1 MFDAKT
7 LDAWLMHIEVLHS
20 KPIDLGL
27 DRMKTMVERMGLDFS
42 SRTVI
47 TVGGTN
53 GKGSTCAMLESIYR
67 AAGYTTGMH
76 TSPHLIRLNERC
88 VVNGREVDDER
99 LMDAFRAVEKA
110 RGDMTLSY
118 FEYTALAILR
128 IFREDELDVVILEI
142 GLGGRLDAINT
153 IDSNAAVISTIGI
166 DHVAFLGNTREAIG
180 LEKAHIYR
188 PGCPAVCADADVP
201 ATVRNHVEQIGA
213 KRLFA
218 GEDWTVTVKEN
229 GTFTFAQGATLFEDL
244 PEPALAG
251 VNQYRNAG
259 GVLSVI
265 ASLMDRVPVTLD
277 DIRTGLRQVRLTARF
292 ELITTDPVPTVID
305 VGHNPQAAEV
315 LLTNVVRSR
324 RPGEHT
330 IAVCGM
336 LADKDMAGVTHILAD
351 AFDEWHVA
359 SLTGPRAATA
369 AQLHEAMLTAG
380 VEPGR
385 IHEHA
390 DVAQAL
396 AAARESAVKIAG
408 GAESGAEQAVR
419 IVVFGSFVTV
429 TAAPAGDEE
438 PTGKKRLRMPAFGF
452 MKRKA
457 APLSDEV
464 EDDVPDEE
472 ILVQRQR
479 TRYRLVGAA
488 ALMLGVIVVS
498 PLLLDREQD
507 VKPPVS
513 TEIPAVPETARTTL
527 NALPGS
533 SGDVDVTANGAA
545 AEQSTSRANLANE
558 ARQPVKTEP
567 APKAEAA
574 KPAPAP
580 AARPEP
586 KKAEEKPA
594 KKSSA
599 TDGKGFYVQV
609 LATSSERN
617 AEKLVRELSAK
628 GYPAYKVSVSQKA
641 GTLWR
646 VRVGN
651 YATRDEARGVQG
663 TLVLD
668 GHTGQLIVGNNP

>member
-1 MFDAKT
+1 MQFPNPFKK
-7 LDAWLMHIEVLHS
+7 E
-20 KPIDLGL
+20 KPA
-27 DRMKTMVERMGLDFS
+27 E
-42 SRTVI
+42 
-47 TVGGTN
+47 
-53 GKGSTCAMLESIYR
+53 
-67 AAGYTTGMH
+67 
-76 TSPHLIRLNERC
+76 
-88 VVNGREVDDER
+88 
-99 LMDAFRAVEKA
+99 
-110 RGDMTLSY
+110 
-118 FEYTALAILR
+118 
-128 IFREDELDVVILEI
+128 
-142 GLGGRLDAINT
+142 
-153 IDSNAAVISTIGI
+153 
-166 DHVAFLGNTREAIG
+166 
-180 LEKAHIYR
+180 
-188 PGCPAVCADADVP
+188 
-201 ATVRNHVEQIGA
+201 
-213 KRLFA
+213 
-218 GEDWTVTVKEN
+218 
-229 GTFTFAQGATLFEDL
+229 
-244 PEPALAG
+244 
-251 VNQYRNAG
+251 
-259 GVLSVI
+259 
-265 ASLMDRVPVTLD
+265 
-277 DIRTGLRQVRLTARF
+277 
-292 ELITTDPVPTVID
+292 
-305 VGHNPQAAEV
+305 QAAEAPRIEPQLGGEGGEPSPWDV
-315 LLTNVVRSR
+315 REDPPAFNVV
-324 RPGEHT
+324 GEEKPLVEPERAAEPVPESVQT
-330 IAVCGM
+330 PVYSPAAPAASADPVAPAPESAPRGSLFVEPKAPQPAAKIEPR
-336 LADKDMAGVTHILAD
+336 LA
-351 AFDEWHVA
+351 
-359 SLTGPRAATA
+359 PRAAVA
-369 AQLHEAMLTAG
+369 APETRLVIGEIGSAPSPEAPRRPAP
-380 VEPGR
+380 EP
-385 IHEHA
+385 EA
-390 DVAQAL
+390 
-396 AAARESAVKIAG
+396 
-408 GAESGAEQAVR
+408 
-419 IVVFGSFVTV
+419 
-429 TAAPAGDEE
+429 AAPAGDEE

>member
-1 MFDAKT
+1 MQFPNPFKK
-7 LDAWLMHIEVLHS
+7 E
-20 KPIDLGL
+20 KPA
-27 DRMKTMVERMGLDFS
+27 E
-42 SRTVI
+42 
-47 TVGGTN
+47 
-53 GKGSTCAMLESIYR
+53 
-67 AAGYTTGMH
+67 
-76 TSPHLIRLNERC
+76 
-88 VVNGREVDDER
+88 
-99 LMDAFRAVEKA
+99 
-110 RGDMTLSY
+110 
-118 FEYTALAILR
+118 
-128 IFREDELDVVILEI
+128 
-142 GLGGRLDAINT
+142 
-153 IDSNAAVISTIGI
+153 
-166 DHVAFLGNTREAIG
+166 
-180 LEKAHIYR
+180 
-188 PGCPAVCADADVP
+188 
-201 ATVRNHVEQIGA
+201 
-213 KRLFA
+213 
-218 GEDWTVTVKEN
+218 
-229 GTFTFAQGATLFEDL
+229 
-244 PEPALAG
+244 
-251 VNQYRNAG
+251 
-259 GVLSVI
+259 
-265 ASLMDRVPVTLD
+265 
-277 DIRTGLRQVRLTARF
+277 
-292 ELITTDPVPTVID
+292 
-305 VGHNPQAAEV
+305 QAAEAPRIEPQLGGEGGEPSPWDV
-315 LLTNVVRSR
+315 REDPPAFNVVGEEKPLVEPERAAEPVPESVQTPVYSPAAPAASADPVAPAPESAPRGSLFVEPKAPQPAAKIEPRLAPETRLVIGEIGSAPSPEAPR
-324 RPGEHT
+324 RPAPE
-330 IAVCGM
+330 
-336 LADKDMAGVTHILAD
+336 
-351 AFDEWHVA
+351 
-359 SLTGPRAATA
+359 P
-369 AQLHEAMLTAG
+369 EA
-380 VEPGR
+380 
-385 IHEHA
+385 
-390 DVAQAL
+390 
-396 AAARESAVKIAG
+396 
-408 GAESGAEQAVR
+408 
-419 IVVFGSFVTV
+419 
-429 TAAPAGDEE
+429 AAPAGDEE

-558 ARQPVKTEP
+558 ARQPVKTETEP

-594 KKSSA
+594 KKNSA

>member
-1 MFDAKT
+1 MQFPNPFKK
-7 LDAWLMHIEVLHS
+7 E
-20 KPIDLGL
+20 KPA
-27 DRMKTMVERMGLDFS
+27 E
-42 SRTVI
+42 
-47 TVGGTN
+47 
-53 GKGSTCAMLESIYR
+53 
-67 AAGYTTGMH
+67 
-76 TSPHLIRLNERC
+76 
-88 VVNGREVDDER
+88 
-99 LMDAFRAVEKA
+99 
-110 RGDMTLSY
+110 
-118 FEYTALAILR
+118 
-128 IFREDELDVVILEI
+128 
-142 GLGGRLDAINT
+142 
-153 IDSNAAVISTIGI
+153 
-166 DHVAFLGNTREAIG
+166 
-180 LEKAHIYR
+180 
-188 PGCPAVCADADVP
+188 
-201 ATVRNHVEQIGA
+201 
-213 KRLFA
+213 
-218 GEDWTVTVKEN
+218 
-229 GTFTFAQGATLFEDL
+229 
-244 PEPALAG
+244 
-251 VNQYRNAG
+251 
-259 GVLSVI
+259 
-265 ASLMDRVPVTLD
+265 
-277 DIRTGLRQVRLTARF
+277 
-292 ELITTDPVPTVID
+292 
-305 VGHNPQAAEV
+305 QAAEAPRIEPQLGGEGGEPSPWDV
-315 LLTNVVRSR
+315 REDPPAFNVV
-324 RPGEHT
+324 GEEKPLVEPERAAEPVPESVQT
-330 IAVCGM
+330 PVYSPAAPAASADPVAPAPESAPRGSLFVEPKAPQPAAKIEPR
-336 LADKDMAGVTHILAD
+336 LA
-351 AFDEWHVA
+351 
-359 SLTGPRAATA
+359 PRAADA
-369 AQLHEAMLTAG
+369 APETRLVIGEIGSAPSPEAPRRPAP
-380 VEPGR
+380 EP
-385 IHEHA
+385 EA
-390 DVAQAL
+390 
-396 AAARESAVKIAG
+396 
-408 GAESGAEQAVR
+408 
-419 IVVFGSFVTV
+419 
-429 TAAPAGDEE
+429 AAPAGDEE

-452 MKRKA
+452 MKRKV

>member
-1 MFDAKT
+1 MQFPNPFKK
-7 LDAWLMHIEVLHS
+7 E
-20 KPIDLGL
+20 KPA
-27 DRMKTMVERMGLDFS
+27 E
-42 SRTVI
+42 
-47 TVGGTN
+47 
-53 GKGSTCAMLESIYR
+53 
-67 AAGYTTGMH
+67 
-76 TSPHLIRLNERC
+76 
-88 VVNGREVDDER
+88 
-99 LMDAFRAVEKA
+99 
-110 RGDMTLSY
+110 
-118 FEYTALAILR
+118 
-128 IFREDELDVVILEI
+128 
-142 GLGGRLDAINT
+142 
-153 IDSNAAVISTIGI
+153 
-166 DHVAFLGNTREAIG
+166 
-180 LEKAHIYR
+180 
-188 PGCPAVCADADVP
+188 
-201 ATVRNHVEQIGA
+201 
-213 KRLFA
+213 
-218 GEDWTVTVKEN
+218 
-229 GTFTFAQGATLFEDL
+229 
-244 PEPALAG
+244 
-251 VNQYRNAG
+251 
-259 GVLSVI
+259 
-265 ASLMDRVPVTLD
+265 
-277 DIRTGLRQVRLTARF
+277 
-292 ELITTDPVPTVID
+292 
-305 VGHNPQAAEV
+305 QAAEAPRIEPQLGGEGGEPSPWDV
-315 LLTNVVRSR
+315 REDPPAFNVV
-324 RPGEHT
+324 GEEKPLVEPERAAEPVPESVQAPVYSPAAPAASAAPVAPAPAPESAPRGSLFVEPKAPQPAAKIEPH
-330 IAVCGM
+330 
-336 LADKDMAGVTHILAD
+336 LA
-351 AFDEWHVA
+351 
-359 SLTGPRAATA
+359 PRAADA
-369 AQLHEAMLTAG
+369 APETRLVIGEIGSAPSPEAPRRPAP
-380 VEPGR
+380 EP
-385 IHEHA
+385 EA
-390 DVAQAL
+390 
-396 AAARESAVKIAG
+396 
-408 GAESGAEQAVR
+408 
-419 IVVFGSFVTV
+419 
-429 TAAPAGDEE
+429 AAPAGDEE

-464 EDDVPDEE
+464 ENDVPDEE

-488 ALMLGVIVVS
+488 ALMLGVIVVL

-594 KKSSA
+594 KKSFA

>member
-1 MFDAKT
+1 MQFPNPFKK
-7 LDAWLMHIEVLHS
+7 E
-20 KPIDLGL
+20 KPA
-27 DRMKTMVERMGLDFS
+27 E
-42 SRTVI
+42 
-47 TVGGTN
+47 
-53 GKGSTCAMLESIYR
+53 
-67 AAGYTTGMH
+67 
-76 TSPHLIRLNERC
+76 
-88 VVNGREVDDER
+88 
-99 LMDAFRAVEKA
+99 
-110 RGDMTLSY
+110 
-118 FEYTALAILR
+118 
-128 IFREDELDVVILEI
+128 
-142 GLGGRLDAINT
+142 
-153 IDSNAAVISTIGI
+153 
-166 DHVAFLGNTREAIG
+166 
-180 LEKAHIYR
+180 
-188 PGCPAVCADADVP
+188 
-201 ATVRNHVEQIGA
+201 
-213 KRLFA
+213 
-218 GEDWTVTVKEN
+218 
-229 GTFTFAQGATLFEDL
+229 
-244 PEPALAG
+244 
-251 VNQYRNAG
+251 
-259 GVLSVI
+259 
-265 ASLMDRVPVTLD
+265 
-277 DIRTGLRQVRLTARF
+277 
-292 ELITTDPVPTVID
+292 
-305 VGHNPQAAEV
+305 QAAEAPRIEPQLGGEGGEPSPWEV
-315 LLTNVVRSR
+315 REDPPAFNVV
-324 RPGEHT
+324 GEEKPLVEPERAAEPVPESVQT
-330 IAVCGM
+330 PVYSPAAPAASADPVAPAPESAPRGSLFVEPKAPQPAAKIEPR
-336 LADKDMAGVTHILAD
+336 LA
-351 AFDEWHVA
+351 
-359 SLTGPRAATA
+359 PRAADA
-369 AQLHEAMLTAG
+369 APETRLVIGEIGSAPSPEAPRRPAP
-380 VEPGR
+380 EP
-385 IHEHA
+385 EA
-390 DVAQAL
+390 
-396 AAARESAVKIAG
+396 
-408 GAESGAEQAVR
+408 
-419 IVVFGSFVTV
+419 
-429 TAAPAGDEE
+429 AAPAGDEE

-464 EDDVPDEE
+464 EDDVADEE

-617 AEKLVRELSAK
+617 AEKLVSELSAK

>member
-1 MFDAKT
+1 MQFPNPFKK
-7 LDAWLMHIEVLHS
+7 E
-20 KPIDLGL
+20 KPA
-27 DRMKTMVERMGLDFS
+27 E
-42 SRTVI
+42 
-47 TVGGTN
+47 
-53 GKGSTCAMLESIYR
+53 
-67 AAGYTTGMH
+67 
-76 TSPHLIRLNERC
+76 
-88 VVNGREVDDER
+88 
-99 LMDAFRAVEKA
+99 
-110 RGDMTLSY
+110 
-118 FEYTALAILR
+118 
-128 IFREDELDVVILEI
+128 
-142 GLGGRLDAINT
+142 
-153 IDSNAAVISTIGI
+153 
-166 DHVAFLGNTREAIG
+166 
-180 LEKAHIYR
+180 
-188 PGCPAVCADADVP
+188 
-201 ATVRNHVEQIGA
+201 
-213 KRLFA
+213 
-218 GEDWTVTVKEN
+218 
-229 GTFTFAQGATLFEDL
+229 
-244 PEPALAG
+244 
-251 VNQYRNAG
+251 
-259 GVLSVI
+259 
-265 ASLMDRVPVTLD
+265 
-277 DIRTGLRQVRLTARF
+277 
-292 ELITTDPVPTVID
+292 
-305 VGHNPQAAEV
+305 QAAEAPRIEPQLGGEGGEPSPWDV
-315 LLTNVVRSR
+315 REDPPAFNVV
-324 RPGEHT
+324 GEEKPLVEPERAAEPVPESVQT
-330 IAVCGM
+330 PVYSPAAPAASADPVAPAPESAPRGSLFVEPKAPQPAAKIEPR
-336 LADKDMAGVTHILAD
+336 LA
-351 AFDEWHVA
+351 
-359 SLTGPRAATA
+359 PRAADA
-369 AQLHEAMLTAG
+369 APETRLVIGEIGSAPSPEAPRRPAP
-380 VEPGR
+380 EP
-385 IHEHA
+385 EA
-390 DVAQAL
+390 
-396 AAARESAVKIAG
+396 
-408 GAESGAEQAVR
+408 
-419 IVVFGSFVTV
+419 
-429 TAAPAGDEE
+429 AAPAGDEE

-533 SGDVDVTANGAA
+533 SGDVDVTANGVA

>member
-1 MFDAKT
+1 MQFPNPFKK
-7 LDAWLMHIEVLHS
+7 E
-20 KPIDLGL
+20 KPA
-27 DRMKTMVERMGLDFS
+27 E
-42 SRTVI
+42 
-47 TVGGTN
+47 
-53 GKGSTCAMLESIYR
+53 
-67 AAGYTTGMH
+67 
-76 TSPHLIRLNERC
+76 
-88 VVNGREVDDER
+88 
-99 LMDAFRAVEKA
+99 
-110 RGDMTLSY
+110 
-118 FEYTALAILR
+118 
-128 IFREDELDVVILEI
+128 
-142 GLGGRLDAINT
+142 
-153 IDSNAAVISTIGI
+153 
-166 DHVAFLGNTREAIG
+166 
-180 LEKAHIYR
+180 
-188 PGCPAVCADADVP
+188 
-201 ATVRNHVEQIGA
+201 
-213 KRLFA
+213 
-218 GEDWTVTVKEN
+218 
-229 GTFTFAQGATLFEDL
+229 
-244 PEPALAG
+244 
-251 VNQYRNAG
+251 
-259 GVLSVI
+259 
-265 ASLMDRVPVTLD
+265 
-277 DIRTGLRQVRLTARF
+277 
-292 ELITTDPVPTVID
+292 
-305 VGHNPQAAEV
+305 QAAEAPRIEPQLGGEGGEPSPWDV
-315 LLTNVVRSR
+315 REDPPAFNVV
-324 RPGEHT
+324 GEEKPLVEPERAAEPVPESVQT
-330 IAVCGM
+330 PVYSPAAPAASADPVAPAPESAPRGSLFVEPKAPQPAAKIAPR
-336 LADKDMAGVTHILAD
+336 LA
-351 AFDEWHVA
+351 
-359 SLTGPRAATA
+359 PRAADA
-369 AQLHEAMLTAG
+369 APETRLVIGEIGSAPSPEAPRRPAP
-380 VEPGR
+380 EP
-385 IHEHA
+385 EA
-390 DVAQAL
+390 
-396 AAARESAVKIAG
+396 
-408 GAESGAEQAVR
+408 
-419 IVVFGSFVTV
+419 
-429 TAAPAGDEE
+429 AAPAGDEE

-533 SGDVDVTANGAA
+533 SGDVDVTDNGAA

-594 KKSSA
+594 KKSFA

>member
-1 MFDAKT
+1 MQFPNPFKK
-7 LDAWLMHIEVLHS
+7 E
-20 KPIDLGL
+20 KPA
-27 DRMKTMVERMGLDFS
+27 E
-42 SRTVI
+42 
-47 TVGGTN
+47 
-53 GKGSTCAMLESIYR
+53 
-67 AAGYTTGMH
+67 
-76 TSPHLIRLNERC
+76 
-88 VVNGREVDDER
+88 
-99 LMDAFRAVEKA
+99 
-110 RGDMTLSY
+110 
-118 FEYTALAILR
+118 
-128 IFREDELDVVILEI
+128 
-142 GLGGRLDAINT
+142 
-153 IDSNAAVISTIGI
+153 
-166 DHVAFLGNTREAIG
+166 
-180 LEKAHIYR
+180 
-188 PGCPAVCADADVP
+188 
-201 ATVRNHVEQIGA
+201 
-213 KRLFA
+213 
-218 GEDWTVTVKEN
+218 
-229 GTFTFAQGATLFEDL
+229 
-244 PEPALAG
+244 
-251 VNQYRNAG
+251 
-259 GVLSVI
+259 
-265 ASLMDRVPVTLD
+265 
-277 DIRTGLRQVRLTARF
+277 
-292 ELITTDPVPTVID
+292 
-305 VGHNPQAAEV
+305 QAAEAPRIEPQLGGEGGEPSPWDV
-315 LLTNVVRSR
+315 REDPPAFNVV
-324 RPGEHT
+324 GEEKPLVEPERAAEPVPESVQT
-330 IAVCGM
+330 PVYSPAAPAASADPVAPAPESAPRGSLFVEPKAPQPAAKIEPR
-336 LADKDMAGVTHILAD
+336 LA
-351 AFDEWHVA
+351 
-359 SLTGPRAATA
+359 PRAADA
-369 AQLHEAMLTAG
+369 APETRLVIGEIGSAPSPEAPRRPAP
-380 VEPGR
+380 EP
-385 IHEHA
+385 EA
-390 DVAQAL
+390 
-396 AAARESAVKIAG
+396 
-408 GAESGAEQAVR
+408 
-419 IVVFGSFVTV
+419 
-429 TAAPAGDEE
+429 AAPAGDEE

-464 EDDVPDEE
+464 EDDVADEE

-488 ALMLGVIVVS
+488 ALLLGVIVVS

>member
-1 MFDAKT
+1 MQFPNPFKK
-7 LDAWLMHIEVLHS
+7 E
-20 KPIDLGL
+20 KPA
-27 DRMKTMVERMGLDFS
+27 E
-42 SRTVI
+42 
-47 TVGGTN
+47 
-53 GKGSTCAMLESIYR
+53 
-67 AAGYTTGMH
+67 
-76 TSPHLIRLNERC
+76 
-88 VVNGREVDDER
+88 
-99 LMDAFRAVEKA
+99 
-110 RGDMTLSY
+110 
-118 FEYTALAILR
+118 
-128 IFREDELDVVILEI
+128 
-142 GLGGRLDAINT
+142 
-153 IDSNAAVISTIGI
+153 
-166 DHVAFLGNTREAIG
+166 
-180 LEKAHIYR
+180 
-188 PGCPAVCADADVP
+188 
-201 ATVRNHVEQIGA
+201 
-213 KRLFA
+213 
-218 GEDWTVTVKEN
+218 
-229 GTFTFAQGATLFEDL
+229 
-244 PEPALAG
+244 
-251 VNQYRNAG
+251 
-259 GVLSVI
+259 
-265 ASLMDRVPVTLD
+265 
-277 DIRTGLRQVRLTARF
+277 
-292 ELITTDPVPTVID
+292 
-305 VGHNPQAAEV
+305 QAAEAPRIEPQLGGEGGEPSPWDV
-315 LLTNVVRSR
+315 REDPPAFNVVGEEKPLVEPERAAEPVPESVQTPVYSPAAPAASADPVAPAPESASR
-324 RPGEHT
+324 GSLFVEPKAPQPAAKIEPR
-330 IAVCGM
+330 
-336 LADKDMAGVTHILAD
+336 LA
-351 AFDEWHVA
+351 
-359 SLTGPRAATA
+359 PRAADA
-369 AQLHEAMLTAG
+369 APETRLVIGEIGSAPSPEAPRRPAP
-380 VEPGR
+380 EP
-385 IHEHA
+385 EA
-390 DVAQAL
+390 
-396 AAARESAVKIAG
+396 
-408 GAESGAEQAVR
+408 
-419 IVVFGSFVTV
+419 
-429 TAAPAGDEE
+429 AAPAGDEE

>member
-1 MFDAKT
+1 MQFPNPFKK
-7 LDAWLMHIEVLHS
+7 E
-20 KPIDLGL
+20 KPA
-27 DRMKTMVERMGLDFS
+27 E
-42 SRTVI
+42 
-47 TVGGTN
+47 
-53 GKGSTCAMLESIYR
+53 
-67 AAGYTTGMH
+67 
-76 TSPHLIRLNERC
+76 
-88 VVNGREVDDER
+88 
-99 LMDAFRAVEKA
+99 
-110 RGDMTLSY
+110 
-118 FEYTALAILR
+118 
-128 IFREDELDVVILEI
+128 
-142 GLGGRLDAINT
+142 
-153 IDSNAAVISTIGI
+153 
-166 DHVAFLGNTREAIG
+166 
-180 LEKAHIYR
+180 
-188 PGCPAVCADADVP
+188 
-201 ATVRNHVEQIGA
+201 
-213 KRLFA
+213 
-218 GEDWTVTVKEN
+218 
-229 GTFTFAQGATLFEDL
+229 
-244 PEPALAG
+244 
-251 VNQYRNAG
+251 
-259 GVLSVI
+259 
-265 ASLMDRVPVTLD
+265 
-277 DIRTGLRQVRLTARF
+277 
-292 ELITTDPVPTVID
+292 
-305 VGHNPQAAEV
+305 QAAEAPRIEPQLGGEGGEPSPWDV
-315 LLTNVVRSR
+315 REDPPAFNVV
-324 RPGEHT
+324 GEEKPLVEPECAAEPVPESVQT
-330 IAVCGM
+330 PVYSPAAPAASADPVAPAPESAPRGSLFVEPKAPQPAAKIEPR
-336 LADKDMAGVTHILAD
+336 LA
-351 AFDEWHVA
+351 
-359 SLTGPRAATA
+359 PRAA
-369 AQLHEAMLTAG
+369 
-380 VEPGR
+380 
-385 IHEHA
+385 
-390 DVAQAL
+390 D
-396 AAARESAVKIAG
+396 
-408 GAESGAEQAVR
+408 
-419 IVVFGSFVTV
+419 
-429 TAAPAGDEE
+429 AAPETRLVIGEIGSAPSPEAPRRPAPE
-438 PTGKKRLRMPAFGF
+438 PEA
-452 MKRKA
+452 A

-617 AEKLVRELSAK
+617 AEKLVKELSAK

>member
-1 MFDAKT
+1 MQFPNPFKK
-7 LDAWLMHIEVLHS
+7 E
-20 KPIDLGL
+20 KPA
-27 DRMKTMVERMGLDFS
+27 E
-42 SRTVI
+42 
-47 TVGGTN
+47 
-53 GKGSTCAMLESIYR
+53 
-67 AAGYTTGMH
+67 
-76 TSPHLIRLNERC
+76 
-88 VVNGREVDDER
+88 
-99 LMDAFRAVEKA
+99 
-110 RGDMTLSY
+110 
-118 FEYTALAILR
+118 
-128 IFREDELDVVILEI
+128 
-142 GLGGRLDAINT
+142 
-153 IDSNAAVISTIGI
+153 
-166 DHVAFLGNTREAIG
+166 
-180 LEKAHIYR
+180 
-188 PGCPAVCADADVP
+188 
-201 ATVRNHVEQIGA
+201 
-213 KRLFA
+213 
-218 GEDWTVTVKEN
+218 
-229 GTFTFAQGATLFEDL
+229 
-244 PEPALAG
+244 
-251 VNQYRNAG
+251 
-259 GVLSVI
+259 
-265 ASLMDRVPVTLD
+265 
-277 DIRTGLRQVRLTARF
+277 
-292 ELITTDPVPTVID
+292 
-305 VGHNPQAAEV
+305 QAAEAPRIEPQLGGEGGEPSPWDV
-315 LLTNVVRSR
+315 REDPPAFNVV
-324 RPGEHT
+324 GEEKPLVEPERAAEPVPESVQT
-330 IAVCGM
+330 PVYSPAAPAASADPVAPAPESAPRGSLFVEPKAPQPAAKIEPR
-336 LADKDMAGVTHILAD
+336 LA
-351 AFDEWHVA
+351 
-359 SLTGPRAATA
+359 PRAADA
-369 AQLHEAMLTAG
+369 APETRLVIGEIGSAPSPEAPRRPAP
-380 VEPGR
+380 EP
-385 IHEHA
+385 EA
-390 DVAQAL
+390 
-396 AAARESAVKIAG
+396 
-408 GAESGAEQAVR
+408 
-419 IVVFGSFVTV
+419 
-429 TAAPAGDEE
+429 AAPAGDEE

-513 TEIPAVPETARTTL
+513 TEIPVVPETARTTL

>member
-1 MFDAKT
+1 MQFPNPFKK
-7 LDAWLMHIEVLHS
+7 E
-20 KPIDLGL
+20 KPA
-27 DRMKTMVERMGLDFS
+27 E
-42 SRTVI
+42 
-47 TVGGTN
+47 
-53 GKGSTCAMLESIYR
+53 
-67 AAGYTTGMH
+67 
-76 TSPHLIRLNERC
+76 
-88 VVNGREVDDER
+88 
-99 LMDAFRAVEKA
+99 
-110 RGDMTLSY
+110 
-118 FEYTALAILR
+118 
-128 IFREDELDVVILEI
+128 
-142 GLGGRLDAINT
+142 
-153 IDSNAAVISTIGI
+153 
-166 DHVAFLGNTREAIG
+166 
-180 LEKAHIYR
+180 
-188 PGCPAVCADADVP
+188 
-201 ATVRNHVEQIGA
+201 
-213 KRLFA
+213 
-218 GEDWTVTVKEN
+218 
-229 GTFTFAQGATLFEDL
+229 
-244 PEPALAG
+244 
-251 VNQYRNAG
+251 
-259 GVLSVI
+259 
-265 ASLMDRVPVTLD
+265 
-277 DIRTGLRQVRLTARF
+277 
-292 ELITTDPVPTVID
+292 
-305 VGHNPQAAEV
+305 QAAEAPRIEPQLGGEGGEPSPWDV
-315 LLTNVVRSR
+315 REDPPAFNVVGEEKPLVEPERAAEPVPESVQTPVYSPAAPAASADPVAPAPESAPRSSLFVEPKAPQPAAKIEPR
-324 RPGEHT
+324 
-330 IAVCGM
+330 
-336 LADKDMAGVTHILAD
+336 LA
-351 AFDEWHVA
+351 
-359 SLTGPRAATA
+359 PRAADA
-369 AQLHEAMLTAG
+369 APETRLVIGEIGSAPSPEAPRRPAP
-380 VEPGR
+380 EP
-385 IHEHA
+385 EA
-390 DVAQAL
+390 
-396 AAARESAVKIAG
+396 
-408 GAESGAEQAVR
+408 
-419 IVVFGSFVTV
+419 
-429 TAAPAGDEE
+429 AAPAGDEE

-479 TRYRLVGAA
+479 TRYRLVGAV

>member
-1 MFDAKT
+1 MQFPNPFKK
-7 LDAWLMHIEVLHS
+7 E
-20 KPIDLGL
+20 KPA
-27 DRMKTMVERMGLDFS
+27 E
-42 SRTVI
+42 
-47 TVGGTN
+47 
-53 GKGSTCAMLESIYR
+53 
-67 AAGYTTGMH
+67 
-76 TSPHLIRLNERC
+76 
-88 VVNGREVDDER
+88 
-99 LMDAFRAVEKA
+99 
-110 RGDMTLSY
+110 
-118 FEYTALAILR
+118 
-128 IFREDELDVVILEI
+128 
-142 GLGGRLDAINT
+142 
-153 IDSNAAVISTIGI
+153 
-166 DHVAFLGNTREAIG
+166 
-180 LEKAHIYR
+180 
-188 PGCPAVCADADVP
+188 
-201 ATVRNHVEQIGA
+201 
-213 KRLFA
+213 
-218 GEDWTVTVKEN
+218 
-229 GTFTFAQGATLFEDL
+229 
-244 PEPALAG
+244 
-251 VNQYRNAG
+251 
-259 GVLSVI
+259 
-265 ASLMDRVPVTLD
+265 
-277 DIRTGLRQVRLTARF
+277 
-292 ELITTDPVPTVID
+292 
-305 VGHNPQAAEV
+305 QAAEAPRIEPQLGGEGGEPSPWDV
-315 LLTNVVRSR
+315 REDPPAFNVV
-324 RPGEHT
+324 GEEKPLVEPERAAEPVPESVQT
-330 IAVCGM
+330 PVYSPAAPAAS
-336 LADKDMAGVTHILAD
+336 ADP
-351 AFDEWHVA
+351 VA
-359 SLTGPRAATA
+359 PAPESAPRGSLFVEPKAPQPAAKIEPRLSPRAADA
-369 AQLHEAMLTAG
+369 APETRLVIGEIGSAPSPEAPRRPAP
-380 VEPGR
+380 EP
-385 IHEHA
+385 EA
-390 DVAQAL
+390 
-396 AAARESAVKIAG
+396 
-408 GAESGAEQAVR
+408 
-419 IVVFGSFVTV
+419 
-429 TAAPAGDEE
+429 AAPAGDEE

-533 SGDVDVTANGAA
+533 SGDVDVTDNGAA

-594 KKSSA
+594 KKSFA

>member
-1 MFDAKT
+1 MQFPNPFKK
-7 LDAWLMHIEVLHS
+7 E
-20 KPIDLGL
+20 KPA
-27 DRMKTMVERMGLDFS
+27 E
-42 SRTVI
+42 
-47 TVGGTN
+47 
-53 GKGSTCAMLESIYR
+53 
-67 AAGYTTGMH
+67 
-76 TSPHLIRLNERC
+76 
-88 VVNGREVDDER
+88 
-99 LMDAFRAVEKA
+99 
-110 RGDMTLSY
+110 
-118 FEYTALAILR
+118 
-128 IFREDELDVVILEI
+128 
-142 GLGGRLDAINT
+142 
-153 IDSNAAVISTIGI
+153 
-166 DHVAFLGNTREAIG
+166 
-180 LEKAHIYR
+180 
-188 PGCPAVCADADVP
+188 
-201 ATVRNHVEQIGA
+201 
-213 KRLFA
+213 
-218 GEDWTVTVKEN
+218 
-229 GTFTFAQGATLFEDL
+229 
-244 PEPALAG
+244 
-251 VNQYRNAG
+251 
-259 GVLSVI
+259 
-265 ASLMDRVPVTLD
+265 
-277 DIRTGLRQVRLTARF
+277 
-292 ELITTDPVPTVID
+292 
-305 VGHNPQAAEV
+305 QAAEAPRIEPQLGGEGGEPSPWDV
-315 LLTNVVRSR
+315 REDPPAFNVV
-324 RPGEHT
+324 GEEKPLVEPERAAEPVPESVQAPVYSPAAPAASAAPVAPAPAPESAPRGSLFVEPKAPQPAAK
-330 IAVCGM
+330 IEPR
-336 LADKDMAGVTHILAD
+336 LA
-351 AFDEWHVA
+351 
-359 SLTGPRAATA
+359 PRAADA
-369 AQLHEAMLTAG
+369 APETRLVIGEIGSAPSPEAPRRPAP
-380 VEPGR
+380 EP
-385 IHEHA
+385 EA
-390 DVAQAL
+390 
-396 AAARESAVKIAG
+396 
-408 GAESGAEQAVR
+408 
-419 IVVFGSFVTV
+419 
-429 TAAPAGDEE
+429 AAPAGDEE

-488 ALMLGVIVVS
+488 ALMLGVIVVL

-507 VKPPVS
+507 VKPPIS

>member
-1 MFDAKT
+1 MQFPNPFKK
-7 LDAWLMHIEVLHS
+7 E
-20 KPIDLGL
+20 KPA
-27 DRMKTMVERMGLDFS
+27 E
-42 SRTVI
+42 
-47 TVGGTN
+47 
-53 GKGSTCAMLESIYR
+53 
-67 AAGYTTGMH
+67 
-76 TSPHLIRLNERC
+76 
-88 VVNGREVDDER
+88 
-99 LMDAFRAVEKA
+99 
-110 RGDMTLSY
+110 
-118 FEYTALAILR
+118 
-128 IFREDELDVVILEI
+128 
-142 GLGGRLDAINT
+142 
-153 IDSNAAVISTIGI
+153 
-166 DHVAFLGNTREAIG
+166 
-180 LEKAHIYR
+180 
-188 PGCPAVCADADVP
+188 
-201 ATVRNHVEQIGA
+201 
-213 KRLFA
+213 
-218 GEDWTVTVKEN
+218 
-229 GTFTFAQGATLFEDL
+229 
-244 PEPALAG
+244 
-251 VNQYRNAG
+251 
-259 GVLSVI
+259 
-265 ASLMDRVPVTLD
+265 
-277 DIRTGLRQVRLTARF
+277 
-292 ELITTDPVPTVID
+292 
-305 VGHNPQAAEV
+305 QAAEAPRIEPQLGGEGGEPSPWDV
-315 LLTNVVRSR
+315 REDPPAFNVV
-324 RPGEHT
+324 GEEKPLVEPERAAEPVPESVQT
-330 IAVCGM
+330 PVYSPAAPAASADPVAPAPESAPRGSLFVEPKAPQPAAKIEPR
-336 LADKDMAGVTHILAD
+336 LA
-351 AFDEWHVA
+351 
-359 SLTGPRAATA
+359 PRAADA
-369 AQLHEAMLTAG
+369 APETRLVIGEIGSAPSPEAPRRPAP
-380 VEPGR
+380 EP
-385 IHEHA
+385 EA
-390 DVAQAL
+390 
-396 AAARESAVKIAG
+396 
-408 GAESGAEQAVR
+408 
-419 IVVFGSFVTV
+419 
-429 TAAPAGDEE
+429 AAPAGDEE

-479 TRYRLVGAA
+479 TRYRLMGAA

-527 NALPGS
+527 NPLPGS

>member
-1 MFDAKT
+1 MQFPNPFKK
-7 LDAWLMHIEVLHS
+7 E
-20 KPIDLGL
+20 KPA
-27 DRMKTMVERMGLDFS
+27 E
-42 SRTVI
+42 
-47 TVGGTN
+47 
-53 GKGSTCAMLESIYR
+53 
-67 AAGYTTGMH
+67 
-76 TSPHLIRLNERC
+76 
-88 VVNGREVDDER
+88 
-99 LMDAFRAVEKA
+99 
-110 RGDMTLSY
+110 
-118 FEYTALAILR
+118 
-128 IFREDELDVVILEI
+128 
-142 GLGGRLDAINT
+142 
-153 IDSNAAVISTIGI
+153 
-166 DHVAFLGNTREAIG
+166 
-180 LEKAHIYR
+180 
-188 PGCPAVCADADVP
+188 
-201 ATVRNHVEQIGA
+201 
-213 KRLFA
+213 
-218 GEDWTVTVKEN
+218 
-229 GTFTFAQGATLFEDL
+229 
-244 PEPALAG
+244 
-251 VNQYRNAG
+251 
-259 GVLSVI
+259 
-265 ASLMDRVPVTLD
+265 
-277 DIRTGLRQVRLTARF
+277 
-292 ELITTDPVPTVID
+292 
-305 VGHNPQAAEV
+305 QAAEAPRIEPQLGGEGGEPSPWDV
-315 LLTNVVRSR
+315 REDPPAFNVV
-324 RPGEHT
+324 GEEKPLVEPERAAEPVPESVQT
-330 IAVCGM
+330 PVYSPAAPAASADPVAPAPESAPRGSLFVEPKAPQPAAKIEPR
-336 LADKDMAGVTHILAD
+336 LA
-351 AFDEWHVA
+351 
-359 SLTGPRAATA
+359 PRAADA
-369 AQLHEAMLTAG
+369 APETRLVIGEIGSAPSPEAPRRPAP
-380 VEPGR
+380 EP
-385 IHEHA
+385 E
-390 DVAQAL
+390 
-396 AAARESAVKIAG
+396 AAAP
-408 GAESGAEQAVR
+408 
-419 IVVFGSFVTV
+419 T
-429 TAAPAGDEE
+429 GDEE

-580 AARPEP
+580 TARPEP

>member
-1 MFDAKT
+1 MQFPNPFKK
-7 LDAWLMHIEVLHS
+7 E
-20 KPIDLGL
+20 KPA
-27 DRMKTMVERMGLDFS
+27 E
-42 SRTVI
+42 
-47 TVGGTN
+47 
-53 GKGSTCAMLESIYR
+53 
-67 AAGYTTGMH
+67 
-76 TSPHLIRLNERC
+76 
-88 VVNGREVDDER
+88 
-99 LMDAFRAVEKA
+99 
-110 RGDMTLSY
+110 
-118 FEYTALAILR
+118 
-128 IFREDELDVVILEI
+128 
-142 GLGGRLDAINT
+142 
-153 IDSNAAVISTIGI
+153 
-166 DHVAFLGNTREAIG
+166 
-180 LEKAHIYR
+180 
-188 PGCPAVCADADVP
+188 
-201 ATVRNHVEQIGA
+201 
-213 KRLFA
+213 
-218 GEDWTVTVKEN
+218 
-229 GTFTFAQGATLFEDL
+229 
-244 PEPALAG
+244 
-251 VNQYRNAG
+251 
-259 GVLSVI
+259 
-265 ASLMDRVPVTLD
+265 
-277 DIRTGLRQVRLTARF
+277 
-292 ELITTDPVPTVID
+292 
-305 VGHNPQAAEV
+305 QAAEAPRIEPQLGGEGGESSPWDV
-315 LLTNVVRSR
+315 REDPPAFNVV
-324 RPGEHT
+324 GEEKPLVEPERAAEPVPESVQT
-330 IAVCGM
+330 PVYSPAAPAASADPVAPAPESAPRGSLFVEPKAPQPAAKIEPR
-336 LADKDMAGVTHILAD
+336 LA
-351 AFDEWHVA
+351 
-359 SLTGPRAATA
+359 PRAADA
-369 AQLHEAMLTAG
+369 APETRLVIGEIGSAPSPEAPRRPAP
-380 VEPGR
+380 EP
-385 IHEHA
+385 EA
-390 DVAQAL
+390 
-396 AAARESAVKIAG
+396 
-408 GAESGAEQAVR
+408 
-419 IVVFGSFVTV
+419 
-429 TAAPAGDEE
+429 AAPAGDEE

-533 SGDVDVTANGAA
+533 SGDVDVTDNGAA

-594 KKSSA
+594 KKSFA

>member
-1 MFDAKT
+1 MQFPNPFKK
-7 LDAWLMHIEVLHS
+7 E
-20 KPIDLGL
+20 KPA
-27 DRMKTMVERMGLDFS
+27 E
-42 SRTVI
+42 
-47 TVGGTN
+47 
-53 GKGSTCAMLESIYR
+53 
-67 AAGYTTGMH
+67 
-76 TSPHLIRLNERC
+76 
-88 VVNGREVDDER
+88 
-99 LMDAFRAVEKA
+99 
-110 RGDMTLSY
+110 
-118 FEYTALAILR
+118 
-128 IFREDELDVVILEI
+128 
-142 GLGGRLDAINT
+142 
-153 IDSNAAVISTIGI
+153 
-166 DHVAFLGNTREAIG
+166 
-180 LEKAHIYR
+180 
-188 PGCPAVCADADVP
+188 
-201 ATVRNHVEQIGA
+201 
-213 KRLFA
+213 
-218 GEDWTVTVKEN
+218 
-229 GTFTFAQGATLFEDL
+229 
-244 PEPALAG
+244 
-251 VNQYRNAG
+251 
-259 GVLSVI
+259 
-265 ASLMDRVPVTLD
+265 
-277 DIRTGLRQVRLTARF
+277 
-292 ELITTDPVPTVID
+292 
-305 VGHNPQAAEV
+305 QAAEAPRIEPQLGGEGGEPSPWDV
-315 LLTNVVRSR
+315 REDPPAFNVV
-324 RPGEHT
+324 GEEKPLVEPERAAEPVPESVQT
-330 IAVCGM
+330 PVYSPAAPAASADPVAPAPESAPRGSLFVEPKAPQPAAKIEPR
-336 LADKDMAGVTHILAD
+336 LA
-351 AFDEWHVA
+351 
-359 SLTGPRAATA
+359 PRAADA
-369 AQLHEAMLTAG
+369 APETRLVIGEIGSAPSPEAPRRPAP
-380 VEPGR
+380 EP
-385 IHEHA
+385 EA
-390 DVAQAL
+390 
-396 AAARESAVKIAG
+396 
-408 GAESGAEQAVR
+408 
-419 IVVFGSFVTV
+419 
-429 TAAPAGDEE
+429 AAPAGDEE

-533 SGDVDVTANGAA
+533 SGDVDVTDNGAA

-567 APKAEAA
+567 APRAEAA

-594 KKSSA
+594 KKSFA

>member
-1 MFDAKT
+1 MQFPNPFKK
-7 LDAWLMHIEVLHS
+7 E
-20 KPIDLGL
+20 KPA
-27 DRMKTMVERMGLDFS
+27 E
-42 SRTVI
+42 
-47 TVGGTN
+47 
-53 GKGSTCAMLESIYR
+53 
-67 AAGYTTGMH
+67 
-76 TSPHLIRLNERC
+76 
-88 VVNGREVDDER
+88 
-99 LMDAFRAVEKA
+99 
-110 RGDMTLSY
+110 
-118 FEYTALAILR
+118 
-128 IFREDELDVVILEI
+128 
-142 GLGGRLDAINT
+142 
-153 IDSNAAVISTIGI
+153 
-166 DHVAFLGNTREAIG
+166 
-180 LEKAHIYR
+180 
-188 PGCPAVCADADVP
+188 
-201 ATVRNHVEQIGA
+201 
-213 KRLFA
+213 
-218 GEDWTVTVKEN
+218 
-229 GTFTFAQGATLFEDL
+229 
-244 PEPALAG
+244 
-251 VNQYRNAG
+251 
-259 GVLSVI
+259 
-265 ASLMDRVPVTLD
+265 
-277 DIRTGLRQVRLTARF
+277 
-292 ELITTDPVPTVID
+292 
-305 VGHNPQAAEV
+305 QAAEAPRIEPQLGGEGGEPSPWDV
-315 LLTNVVRSR
+315 REDPPAFNVV
-324 RPGEHT
+324 GEEKPLVEPERAAEPVPESVQT
-330 IAVCGM
+330 PVYSPAAPAASADPVAPAPESAPRGSLFVEPKAPQPAAKIEPR
-336 LADKDMAGVTHILAD
+336 LA
-351 AFDEWHVA
+351 
-359 SLTGPRAATA
+359 PRAADA
-369 AQLHEAMLTAG
+369 APETRLVIGEIGSAPSPEAPRRPAP
-380 VEPGR
+380 EP
-385 IHEHA
+385 EA
-390 DVAQAL
+390 
-396 AAARESAVKIAG
+396 
-408 GAESGAEQAVR
+408 
-419 IVVFGSFVTV
+419 
-429 TAAPAGDEE
+429 AAPAGDEE

-513 TEIPAVPETARTTL
+513 TEIPAVPETARTTP

-533 SGDVDVTANGAA
+533 SGDVDVTDNGAA

-594 KKSSA
+594 KKSFA

>member
-1 MFDAKT
+1 MQFPNPFKK
-7 LDAWLMHIEVLHS
+7 E
-20 KPIDLGL
+20 KPA
-27 DRMKTMVERMGLDFS
+27 E
-42 SRTVI
+42 
-47 TVGGTN
+47 
-53 GKGSTCAMLESIYR
+53 
-67 AAGYTTGMH
+67 
-76 TSPHLIRLNERC
+76 
-88 VVNGREVDDER
+88 
-99 LMDAFRAVEKA
+99 
-110 RGDMTLSY
+110 
-118 FEYTALAILR
+118 
-128 IFREDELDVVILEI
+128 
-142 GLGGRLDAINT
+142 
-153 IDSNAAVISTIGI
+153 
-166 DHVAFLGNTREAIG
+166 
-180 LEKAHIYR
+180 
-188 PGCPAVCADADVP
+188 
-201 ATVRNHVEQIGA
+201 
-213 KRLFA
+213 
-218 GEDWTVTVKEN
+218 
-229 GTFTFAQGATLFEDL
+229 
-244 PEPALAG
+244 
-251 VNQYRNAG
+251 
-259 GVLSVI
+259 
-265 ASLMDRVPVTLD
+265 
-277 DIRTGLRQVRLTARF
+277 
-292 ELITTDPVPTVID
+292 
-305 VGHNPQAAEV
+305 QAAEAPRIEPQLGGEGGEPSPWDV
-315 LLTNVVRSR
+315 REDPPAFNVV
-324 RPGEHT
+324 GEEKPLVEPERAAEPVPESVQT
-330 IAVCGM
+330 PVYSPAAPAASADPVAPAPESAPRGSLFVEPKAPQPAAKLEPR
-336 LADKDMAGVTHILAD
+336 LA
-351 AFDEWHVA
+351 
-359 SLTGPRAATA
+359 PRAADA
-369 AQLHEAMLTAG
+369 APETRLVIGEIGSAPSPEAPRRPAP
-380 VEPGR
+380 EP
-385 IHEHA
+385 EA
-390 DVAQAL
+390 
-396 AAARESAVKIAG
+396 
-408 GAESGAEQAVR
+408 
-419 IVVFGSFVTV
+419 
-429 TAAPAGDEE
+429 AAPAGDEE

-533 SGDVDVTANGAA
+533 SGDVDVTDNGAA

-594 KKSSA
+594 KKSFA

>member
-1 MFDAKT
+1 MQFPNPFKK
-7 LDAWLMHIEVLHS
+7 E
-20 KPIDLGL
+20 KPA
-27 DRMKTMVERMGLDFS
+27 E
-42 SRTVI
+42 
-47 TVGGTN
+47 
-53 GKGSTCAMLESIYR
+53 
-67 AAGYTTGMH
+67 
-76 TSPHLIRLNERC
+76 
-88 VVNGREVDDER
+88 
-99 LMDAFRAVEKA
+99 
-110 RGDMTLSY
+110 
-118 FEYTALAILR
+118 
-128 IFREDELDVVILEI
+128 
-142 GLGGRLDAINT
+142 
-153 IDSNAAVISTIGI
+153 
-166 DHVAFLGNTREAIG
+166 
-180 LEKAHIYR
+180 
-188 PGCPAVCADADVP
+188 
-201 ATVRNHVEQIGA
+201 
-213 KRLFA
+213 
-218 GEDWTVTVKEN
+218 
-229 GTFTFAQGATLFEDL
+229 
-244 PEPALAG
+244 
-251 VNQYRNAG
+251 
-259 GVLSVI
+259 
-265 ASLMDRVPVTLD
+265 
-277 DIRTGLRQVRLTARF
+277 
-292 ELITTDPVPTVID
+292 
-305 VGHNPQAAEV
+305 QAAEAPRIEPQLGGEGGEPSPWDV
-315 LLTNVVRSR
+315 REDPPAFNVV
-324 RPGEHT
+324 GEEKPLVEPERAAEPVPESVQT
-330 IAVCGM
+330 PVYSPAAPAASADPVAPAPESAPRGSLFVEPKAPQPAAKIEPR
-336 LADKDMAGVTHILAD
+336 LA
-351 AFDEWHVA
+351 
-359 SLTGPRAATA
+359 PRAADA
-369 AQLHEAMLTAG
+369 APETRLVIGEIGSAPSPEAPRRPAP
-380 VEPGR
+380 EP
-385 IHEHA
+385 EA
-390 DVAQAL
+390 
-396 AAARESAVKIAG
+396 
-408 GAESGAEQAVR
+408 
-419 IVVFGSFVTV
+419 
-429 TAAPAGDEE
+429 AAPAGDEE
-438 PTGKKRLRMPAFGF
+438 PTGKKRLRMSAFGF

-533 SGDVDVTANGAA
+533 SGDVDVTDNGAA

-594 KKSSA
+594 KKSFA

>member
-1 MFDAKT
+1 MQFPNPFKK
-7 LDAWLMHIEVLHS
+7 E
-20 KPIDLGL
+20 KPA
-27 DRMKTMVERMGLDFS
+27 E
-42 SRTVI
+42 
-47 TVGGTN
+47 
-53 GKGSTCAMLESIYR
+53 
-67 AAGYTTGMH
+67 
-76 TSPHLIRLNERC
+76 
-88 VVNGREVDDER
+88 
-99 LMDAFRAVEKA
+99 
-110 RGDMTLSY
+110 
-118 FEYTALAILR
+118 
-128 IFREDELDVVILEI
+128 
-142 GLGGRLDAINT
+142 
-153 IDSNAAVISTIGI
+153 
-166 DHVAFLGNTREAIG
+166 
-180 LEKAHIYR
+180 
-188 PGCPAVCADADVP
+188 
-201 ATVRNHVEQIGA
+201 
-213 KRLFA
+213 
-218 GEDWTVTVKEN
+218 
-229 GTFTFAQGATLFEDL
+229 
-244 PEPALAG
+244 
-251 VNQYRNAG
+251 
-259 GVLSVI
+259 
-265 ASLMDRVPVTLD
+265 
-277 DIRTGLRQVRLTARF
+277 
-292 ELITTDPVPTVID
+292 
-305 VGHNPQAAEV
+305 QAAEAPRIEPQLGGEGGEPSPGDV
-315 LLTNVVRSR
+315 REDPPAFNVV
-324 RPGEHT
+324 GEEKPLVEPERAAEPVPESVQT
-330 IAVCGM
+330 PVYSPAAPAASADPVAPAPESAPRGSLFVEPKAPQPAAKIEPR
-336 LADKDMAGVTHILAD
+336 LA
-351 AFDEWHVA
+351 
-359 SLTGPRAATA
+359 PRAADA
-369 AQLHEAMLTAG
+369 APETRLVIGEIGSAPSPEAPRRPAP
-380 VEPGR
+380 EP
-385 IHEHA
+385 EA
-390 DVAQAL
+390 
-396 AAARESAVKIAG
+396 
-408 GAESGAEQAVR
+408 
-419 IVVFGSFVTV
+419 
-429 TAAPAGDEE
+429 AAPAGDEE

-617 AEKLVRELSAK
+617 AEKLVSELSAK

>member
-1 MFDAKT
+1 MQFPNPFKK
-7 LDAWLMHIEVLHS
+7 E
-20 KPIDLGL
+20 KPA
-27 DRMKTMVERMGLDFS
+27 E
-42 SRTVI
+42 
-47 TVGGTN
+47 
-53 GKGSTCAMLESIYR
+53 
-67 AAGYTTGMH
+67 
-76 TSPHLIRLNERC
+76 
-88 VVNGREVDDER
+88 
-99 LMDAFRAVEKA
+99 
-110 RGDMTLSY
+110 
-118 FEYTALAILR
+118 
-128 IFREDELDVVILEI
+128 
-142 GLGGRLDAINT
+142 
-153 IDSNAAVISTIGI
+153 
-166 DHVAFLGNTREAIG
+166 
-180 LEKAHIYR
+180 
-188 PGCPAVCADADVP
+188 
-201 ATVRNHVEQIGA
+201 
-213 KRLFA
+213 
-218 GEDWTVTVKEN
+218 
-229 GTFTFAQGATLFEDL
+229 
-244 PEPALAG
+244 
-251 VNQYRNAG
+251 
-259 GVLSVI
+259 
-265 ASLMDRVPVTLD
+265 
-277 DIRTGLRQVRLTARF
+277 
-292 ELITTDPVPTVID
+292 
-305 VGHNPQAAEV
+305 QAAEAPRIEPQLGGEGGEPSPWDV
-315 LLTNVVRSR
+315 REDPPAFNVV
-324 RPGEHT
+324 GEEKPLVEPERAAEPVPESVQT
-330 IAVCGM
+330 PVYSPAAPAASADPVAPAPESAPRGSLFVEPKAPQPAAKIEPR
-336 LADKDMAGVTHILAD
+336 LA
-351 AFDEWHVA
+351 
-359 SLTGPRAATA
+359 PRAADA
-369 AQLHEAMLTAG
+369 APEIRLVIGEIGSAPSPEAPRRPAP
-380 VEPGR
+380 EP
-385 IHEHA
+385 EA
-390 DVAQAL
+390 
-396 AAARESAVKIAG
+396 
-408 GAESGAEQAVR
+408 
-419 IVVFGSFVTV
+419 
-429 TAAPAGDEE
+429 AAPAGDEE

>member
-1 MFDAKT
+1 MQFPNPFKK
-7 LDAWLMHIEVLHS
+7 E
-20 KPIDLGL
+20 KPA
-27 DRMKTMVERMGLDFS
+27 E
-42 SRTVI
+42 
-47 TVGGTN
+47 
-53 GKGSTCAMLESIYR
+53 
-67 AAGYTTGMH
+67 
-76 TSPHLIRLNERC
+76 
-88 VVNGREVDDER
+88 
-99 LMDAFRAVEKA
+99 
-110 RGDMTLSY
+110 
-118 FEYTALAILR
+118 
-128 IFREDELDVVILEI
+128 
-142 GLGGRLDAINT
+142 
-153 IDSNAAVISTIGI
+153 
-166 DHVAFLGNTREAIG
+166 
-180 LEKAHIYR
+180 
-188 PGCPAVCADADVP
+188 
-201 ATVRNHVEQIGA
+201 
-213 KRLFA
+213 
-218 GEDWTVTVKEN
+218 
-229 GTFTFAQGATLFEDL
+229 
-244 PEPALAG
+244 
-251 VNQYRNAG
+251 
-259 GVLSVI
+259 
-265 ASLMDRVPVTLD
+265 
-277 DIRTGLRQVRLTARF
+277 
-292 ELITTDPVPTVID
+292 
-305 VGHNPQAAEV
+305 QAAEAPRIEPQLGGEGGEPSPWDV
-315 LLTNVVRSR
+315 REDPPAFNVV
-324 RPGEHT
+324 GEEKPLVEPERAAEPVPESVQT
-330 IAVCGM
+330 PVYSPAAPAASADPVAPAPAAAPRGSLFGEPKAPQPAAKIEPR
-336 LADKDMAGVTHILAD
+336 LA
-351 AFDEWHVA
+351 
-359 SLTGPRAATA
+359 PRAADA
-369 AQLHEAMLTAG
+369 APETRLVIGEIGSAPSPEAPRRPAP
-380 VEPGR
+380 EP
-385 IHEHA
+385 EA
-390 DVAQAL
+390 
-396 AAARESAVKIAG
+396 
-408 GAESGAEQAVR
+408 
-419 IVVFGSFVTV
+419 
-429 TAAPAGDEE
+429 AAPAGDEE

-464 EDDVPDEE
+464 EDDVADEE

-617 AEKLVRELSAK
+617 AEKLVSELSAK

>member
-1 MFDAKT
+1 MQFPNPFKK
-7 LDAWLMHIEVLHS
+7 EQ
-20 KPIDLGL
+20 
-27 DRMKTMVERMGLDFS
+27 
-42 SRTVI
+42 
-47 TVGGTN
+47 
-53 GKGSTCAMLESIYR
+53 
-67 AAGYTTGMH
+67 
-76 TSPHLIRLNERC
+76 
-88 VVNGREVDDER
+88 
-99 LMDAFRAVEKA
+99 
-110 RGDMTLSY
+110 
-118 FEYTALAILR
+118 
-128 IFREDELDVVILEI
+128 
-142 GLGGRLDAINT
+142 
-153 IDSNAAVISTIGI
+153 
-166 DHVAFLGNTREAIG
+166 
-180 LEKAHIYR
+180 
-188 PGCPAVCADADVP
+188 PA
-201 ATVRNHVEQIGA
+201 E
-213 KRLFA
+213 
-218 GEDWTVTVKEN
+218 
-229 GTFTFAQGATLFEDL
+229 
-244 PEPALAG
+244 
-251 VNQYRNAG
+251 
-259 GVLSVI
+259 
-265 ASLMDRVPVTLD
+265 
-277 DIRTGLRQVRLTARF
+277 
-292 ELITTDPVPTVID
+292 
-305 VGHNPQAAEV
+305 QAAEAPRIEPQLGGEGGEPSPWDV
-315 LLTNVVRSR
+315 REDPPAFNVV
-324 RPGEHT
+324 GEEKPLVEPERAAEPVPESVQT
-330 IAVCGM
+330 PVYSPAAPAASADPVAPAPESAPRGSLFVEPKAPQPAAKIEPR
-336 LADKDMAGVTHILAD
+336 LA
-351 AFDEWHVA
+351 
-359 SLTGPRAATA
+359 PRAADA
-369 AQLHEAMLTAG
+369 APETRLVIGEIGSAPSPEAPRRPAP
-380 VEPGR
+380 EP
-385 IHEHA
+385 EA
-390 DVAQAL
+390 
-396 AAARESAVKIAG
+396 
-408 GAESGAEQAVR
+408 
-419 IVVFGSFVTV
+419 
-429 TAAPAGDEE
+429 AAPAGDEE

>member
-1 MFDAKT
+1 MQFPNPFKK
-7 LDAWLMHIEVLHS
+7 E
-20 KPIDLGL
+20 KPA
-27 DRMKTMVERMGLDFS
+27 E
-42 SRTVI
+42 
-47 TVGGTN
+47 
-53 GKGSTCAMLESIYR
+53 
-67 AAGYTTGMH
+67 
-76 TSPHLIRLNERC
+76 
-88 VVNGREVDDER
+88 
-99 LMDAFRAVEKA
+99 
-110 RGDMTLSY
+110 
-118 FEYTALAILR
+118 
-128 IFREDELDVVILEI
+128 
-142 GLGGRLDAINT
+142 
-153 IDSNAAVISTIGI
+153 
-166 DHVAFLGNTREAIG
+166 
-180 LEKAHIYR
+180 
-188 PGCPAVCADADVP
+188 
-201 ATVRNHVEQIGA
+201 
-213 KRLFA
+213 
-218 GEDWTVTVKEN
+218 
-229 GTFTFAQGATLFEDL
+229 
-244 PEPALAG
+244 
-251 VNQYRNAG
+251 
-259 GVLSVI
+259 
-265 ASLMDRVPVTLD
+265 
-277 DIRTGLRQVRLTARF
+277 
-292 ELITTDPVPTVID
+292 
-305 VGHNPQAAEV
+305 QAAEAPRIEPQLGGEGGEPSPWDV
-315 LLTNVVRSR
+315 REDPPAFNVV
-324 RPGEHT
+324 GEEKPLVEPERAAEPVPESVQT
-330 IAVCGM
+330 PVYSPAAPAASADPVAPAPESAPRGSLFVEPKAPQPAAKIEPR
-336 LADKDMAGVTHILAD
+336 LA
-351 AFDEWHVA
+351 
-359 SLTGPRAATA
+359 PRAADA
-369 AQLHEAMLTAG
+369 APETRLVIGEIGSAPSPEAPRRPAP
-380 VEPGR
+380 EP
-385 IHEHA
+385 EA
-390 DVAQAL
+390 
-396 AAARESAVKIAG
+396 
-408 GAESGAEQAVR
+408 
-419 IVVFGSFVTV
+419 
-429 TAAPAGDEE
+429 AAPAGDEE

-472 ILVQRQR
+472 ILVQRQRQR

-617 AEKLVRELSAK
+617 AEKLVKELSAK

>member
-1 MFDAKT
+1 MQFPNPFKK
-7 LDAWLMHIEVLHS
+7 E
-20 KPIDLGL
+20 KPA
-27 DRMKTMVERMGLDFS
+27 E
-42 SRTVI
+42 
-47 TVGGTN
+47 
-53 GKGSTCAMLESIYR
+53 
-67 AAGYTTGMH
+67 
-76 TSPHLIRLNERC
+76 
-88 VVNGREVDDER
+88 
-99 LMDAFRAVEKA
+99 
-110 RGDMTLSY
+110 
-118 FEYTALAILR
+118 
-128 IFREDELDVVILEI
+128 
-142 GLGGRLDAINT
+142 
-153 IDSNAAVISTIGI
+153 
-166 DHVAFLGNTREAIG
+166 
-180 LEKAHIYR
+180 
-188 PGCPAVCADADVP
+188 
-201 ATVRNHVEQIGA
+201 
-213 KRLFA
+213 
-218 GEDWTVTVKEN
+218 
-229 GTFTFAQGATLFEDL
+229 
-244 PEPALAG
+244 
-251 VNQYRNAG
+251 
-259 GVLSVI
+259 
-265 ASLMDRVPVTLD
+265 
-277 DIRTGLRQVRLTARF
+277 
-292 ELITTDPVPTVID
+292 
-305 VGHNPQAAEV
+305 QAAEAPRIEPQLGGEGGEPSPWDV
-315 LLTNVVRSR
+315 REDTPAFNVVGEEKPLVEPERAAEPVPEPVQTPVRSPAAPAASADPVAPAPESAPR
-324 RPGEHT
+324 GSLFVEPKAPQPAAKIEPR
-330 IAVCGM
+330 
-336 LADKDMAGVTHILAD
+336 LA
-351 AFDEWHVA
+351 
-359 SLTGPRAATA
+359 PRAADA
-369 AQLHEAMLTAG
+369 APETRLVIGEIGSAPSPEAPRRPAP
-380 VEPGR
+380 EP
-385 IHEHA
+385 EA
-390 DVAQAL
+390 
-396 AAARESAVKIAG
+396 
-408 GAESGAEQAVR
+408 
-419 IVVFGSFVTV
+419 
-429 TAAPAGDEE
+429 AAPAGDEE

>member
-1 MFDAKT
+1 MQFPNPFKK
-7 LDAWLMHIEVLHS
+7 E
-20 KPIDLGL
+20 KPA
-27 DRMKTMVERMGLDFS
+27 E
-42 SRTVI
+42 
-47 TVGGTN
+47 
-53 GKGSTCAMLESIYR
+53 
-67 AAGYTTGMH
+67 
-76 TSPHLIRLNERC
+76 
-88 VVNGREVDDER
+88 
-99 LMDAFRAVEKA
+99 
-110 RGDMTLSY
+110 
-118 FEYTALAILR
+118 
-128 IFREDELDVVILEI
+128 
-142 GLGGRLDAINT
+142 
-153 IDSNAAVISTIGI
+153 
-166 DHVAFLGNTREAIG
+166 
-180 LEKAHIYR
+180 
-188 PGCPAVCADADVP
+188 
-201 ATVRNHVEQIGA
+201 
-213 KRLFA
+213 
-218 GEDWTVTVKEN
+218 
-229 GTFTFAQGATLFEDL
+229 
-244 PEPALAG
+244 
-251 VNQYRNAG
+251 
-259 GVLSVI
+259 
-265 ASLMDRVPVTLD
+265 
-277 DIRTGLRQVRLTARF
+277 
-292 ELITTDPVPTVID
+292 
-305 VGHNPQAAEV
+305 QAAEAPRIEPQLGGEGGEPSPWDV
-315 LLTNVVRSR
+315 REDPPAFNVV
-324 RPGEHT
+324 GEEKPLVEPECAAEPVPESVQT
-330 IAVCGM
+330 PVYSPAAPAASADPVAPAPESAPRGSLFVEPKAPQPAAKIEPR
-336 LADKDMAGVTHILAD
+336 LA
-351 AFDEWHVA
+351 
-359 SLTGPRAATA
+359 PRAADA
-369 AQLHEAMLTAG
+369 APETRLVIGEIGSAPSPEAPRRPAP
-380 VEPGR
+380 EP
-385 IHEHA
+385 EA
-390 DVAQAL
+390 
-396 AAARESAVKIAG
+396 
-408 GAESGAEQAVR
+408 
-419 IVVFGSFVTV
+419 
-429 TAAPAGDEE
+429 AAPAGDEE

-617 AEKLVRELSAK
+617 AEKLVKELSAK

>member
-1 MFDAKT
+1 MQFPNPFKK
-7 LDAWLMHIEVLHS
+7 E
-20 KPIDLGL
+20 KPA
-27 DRMKTMVERMGLDFS
+27 E
-42 SRTVI
+42 
-47 TVGGTN
+47 
-53 GKGSTCAMLESIYR
+53 
-67 AAGYTTGMH
+67 
-76 TSPHLIRLNERC
+76 
-88 VVNGREVDDER
+88 
-99 LMDAFRAVEKA
+99 
-110 RGDMTLSY
+110 
-118 FEYTALAILR
+118 
-128 IFREDELDVVILEI
+128 
-142 GLGGRLDAINT
+142 
-153 IDSNAAVISTIGI
+153 
-166 DHVAFLGNTREAIG
+166 
-180 LEKAHIYR
+180 
-188 PGCPAVCADADVP
+188 
-201 ATVRNHVEQIGA
+201 
-213 KRLFA
+213 
-218 GEDWTVTVKEN
+218 
-229 GTFTFAQGATLFEDL
+229 
-244 PEPALAG
+244 
-251 VNQYRNAG
+251 
-259 GVLSVI
+259 
-265 ASLMDRVPVTLD
+265 
-277 DIRTGLRQVRLTARF
+277 
-292 ELITTDPVPTVID
+292 
-305 VGHNPQAAEV
+305 QAAEAPRIEPQLGGEGGEPSPWDV
-315 LLTNVVRSR
+315 REDPPAFNVV
-324 RPGEHT
+324 GEEKPLVEPERAAEPVPESVQT
-330 IAVCGM
+330 PVYSPAAPAASADPVAPAPESAPRGSLFVEPKAPQPAAKIEPR
-336 LADKDMAGVTHILAD
+336 LA
-351 AFDEWHVA
+351 
-359 SLTGPRAATA
+359 PRAADA
-369 AQLHEAMLTAG
+369 APETRLVIGEIGSAPSPEAPRRPAP
-380 VEPGR
+380 EP
-385 IHEHA
+385 EA
-390 DVAQAL
+390 
-396 AAARESAVKIAG
+396 
-408 GAESGAEQAVR
+408 
-419 IVVFGSFVTV
+419 
-429 TAAPAGDEE
+429 AAPAGDEE

-479 TRYRLVGAA
+479 TRYRFVGAA

-533 SGDVDVTANGAA
+533 SGDVDVTDNGAA

-651 YATRDEARGVQG
+651 YTTRDEARGVQG

>member
-1 MFDAKT
+1 MQFPNPFKK
-7 LDAWLMHIEVLHS
+7 E
-20 KPIDLGL
+20 KPA
-27 DRMKTMVERMGLDFS
+27 E
-42 SRTVI
+42 
-47 TVGGTN
+47 
-53 GKGSTCAMLESIYR
+53 
-67 AAGYTTGMH
+67 
-76 TSPHLIRLNERC
+76 
-88 VVNGREVDDER
+88 
-99 LMDAFRAVEKA
+99 
-110 RGDMTLSY
+110 
-118 FEYTALAILR
+118 
-128 IFREDELDVVILEI
+128 
-142 GLGGRLDAINT
+142 
-153 IDSNAAVISTIGI
+153 
-166 DHVAFLGNTREAIG
+166 
-180 LEKAHIYR
+180 
-188 PGCPAVCADADVP
+188 
-201 ATVRNHVEQIGA
+201 
-213 KRLFA
+213 
-218 GEDWTVTVKEN
+218 
-229 GTFTFAQGATLFEDL
+229 
-244 PEPALAG
+244 
-251 VNQYRNAG
+251 
-259 GVLSVI
+259 
-265 ASLMDRVPVTLD
+265 
-277 DIRTGLRQVRLTARF
+277 
-292 ELITTDPVPTVID
+292 
-305 VGHNPQAAEV
+305 QAAEAPRIEPQLGGEGGEPSPWDV
-315 LLTNVVRSR
+315 REDPPAFNVV
-324 RPGEHT
+324 GEEKPLVEPERAAEPVPESVQT
-330 IAVCGM
+330 PVYSPAAPAASADPVAPAPESAPRGFLFVEPKAPQPAAKIEPR
-336 LADKDMAGVTHILAD
+336 LA
-351 AFDEWHVA
+351 
-359 SLTGPRAATA
+359 PRAADA
-369 AQLHEAMLTAG
+369 APETRLVIGEIGSAPSPEAPRRPAP
-380 VEPGR
+380 EP
-385 IHEHA
+385 EA
-390 DVAQAL
+390 
-396 AAARESAVKIAG
+396 
-408 GAESGAEQAVR
+408 
-419 IVVFGSFVTV
+419 
-429 TAAPAGDEE
+429 AAPAGDEE

-533 SGDVDVTANGAA
+533 SGDVDVTDNGAA

-594 KKSSA
+594 KKSFA

>member
-1 MFDAKT
+1 MQFPNPFKK
-7 LDAWLMHIEVLHS
+7 E
-20 KPIDLGL
+20 KPA
-27 DRMKTMVERMGLDFS
+27 E
-42 SRTVI
+42 
-47 TVGGTN
+47 
-53 GKGSTCAMLESIYR
+53 
-67 AAGYTTGMH
+67 
-76 TSPHLIRLNERC
+76 
-88 VVNGREVDDER
+88 
-99 LMDAFRAVEKA
+99 
-110 RGDMTLSY
+110 
-118 FEYTALAILR
+118 
-128 IFREDELDVVILEI
+128 
-142 GLGGRLDAINT
+142 
-153 IDSNAAVISTIGI
+153 
-166 DHVAFLGNTREAIG
+166 
-180 LEKAHIYR
+180 
-188 PGCPAVCADADVP
+188 
-201 ATVRNHVEQIGA
+201 
-213 KRLFA
+213 
-218 GEDWTVTVKEN
+218 
-229 GTFTFAQGATLFEDL
+229 
-244 PEPALAG
+244 
-251 VNQYRNAG
+251 
-259 GVLSVI
+259 
-265 ASLMDRVPVTLD
+265 
-277 DIRTGLRQVRLTARF
+277 
-292 ELITTDPVPTVID
+292 
-305 VGHNPQAAEV
+305 QAAEAPRIEPQLGGEGGEPSPWDV
-315 LLTNVVRSR
+315 REDPPAFNVV
-324 RPGEHT
+324 GEEKPLVEPERAAEPVPESVQT
-330 IAVCGM
+330 PVYSPAAPAASADPVAPAPESAPRGSLFVEPKAPQPAAKIEPR
-336 LADKDMAGVTHILAD
+336 LA
-351 AFDEWHVA
+351 
-359 SLTGPRAATA
+359 PRAADA
-369 AQLHEAMLTAG
+369 APETRLVIGEIGSAPSPEAPRRPAP
-380 VEPGR
+380 EP
-385 IHEHA
+385 EA
-390 DVAQAL
+390 
-396 AAARESAVKIAG
+396 
-408 GAESGAEQAVR
+408 
-419 IVVFGSFVTV
+419 
-429 TAAPAGDEE
+429 AAPAGDEE

-574 KPAPAP
+574 QPAPAP

-594 KKSSA
+594 KKSFA

-628 GYPAYKVSVSQKA
+628 GYPAYKVSVSQTA

>member
-1 MFDAKT
+1 MQFPNPFKK
-7 LDAWLMHIEVLHS
+7 E
-20 KPIDLGL
+20 KPA
-27 DRMKTMVERMGLDFS
+27 E
-42 SRTVI
+42 
-47 TVGGTN
+47 
-53 GKGSTCAMLESIYR
+53 
-67 AAGYTTGMH
+67 
-76 TSPHLIRLNERC
+76 
-88 VVNGREVDDER
+88 
-99 LMDAFRAVEKA
+99 
-110 RGDMTLSY
+110 
-118 FEYTALAILR
+118 
-128 IFREDELDVVILEI
+128 
-142 GLGGRLDAINT
+142 
-153 IDSNAAVISTIGI
+153 
-166 DHVAFLGNTREAIG
+166 
-180 LEKAHIYR
+180 
-188 PGCPAVCADADVP
+188 
-201 ATVRNHVEQIGA
+201 
-213 KRLFA
+213 
-218 GEDWTVTVKEN
+218 
-229 GTFTFAQGATLFEDL
+229 
-244 PEPALAG
+244 
-251 VNQYRNAG
+251 
-259 GVLSVI
+259 
-265 ASLMDRVPVTLD
+265 
-277 DIRTGLRQVRLTARF
+277 
-292 ELITTDPVPTVID
+292 
-305 VGHNPQAAEV
+305 QAAEAPRIEPQLGGEGGETSPWDV
-315 LLTNVVRSR
+315 REDPPAFNVV
-324 RPGEHT
+324 GEEKPLVEPERAAEPVPESVQT
-330 IAVCGM
+330 PVYSPAAPAASADPVAPAPESAPRGSLFVEPKAPQPAAKIEPR
-336 LADKDMAGVTHILAD
+336 LA
-351 AFDEWHVA
+351 
-359 SLTGPRAATA
+359 PRAADA
-369 AQLHEAMLTAG
+369 APETRLVIGEIGSAPSPEAPRRPAP
-380 VEPGR
+380 EP
-385 IHEHA
+385 EA
-390 DVAQAL
+390 
-396 AAARESAVKIAG
+396 
-408 GAESGAEQAVR
+408 
-419 IVVFGSFVTV
+419 
-429 TAAPAGDEE
+429 AAPAGDEE

-457 APLSDEV
+457 VPLSDEV

-479 TRYRLVGAA
+479 TRYRLMGAA

>member
-1 MFDAKT
+1 MQFPNPFKK
-7 LDAWLMHIEVLHS
+7 E
-20 KPIDLGL
+20 KPA
-27 DRMKTMVERMGLDFS
+27 E
-42 SRTVI
+42 
-47 TVGGTN
+47 
-53 GKGSTCAMLESIYR
+53 
-67 AAGYTTGMH
+67 
-76 TSPHLIRLNERC
+76 
-88 VVNGREVDDER
+88 
-99 LMDAFRAVEKA
+99 
-110 RGDMTLSY
+110 
-118 FEYTALAILR
+118 
-128 IFREDELDVVILEI
+128 
-142 GLGGRLDAINT
+142 
-153 IDSNAAVISTIGI
+153 
-166 DHVAFLGNTREAIG
+166 
-180 LEKAHIYR
+180 
-188 PGCPAVCADADVP
+188 
-201 ATVRNHVEQIGA
+201 
-213 KRLFA
+213 
-218 GEDWTVTVKEN
+218 
-229 GTFTFAQGATLFEDL
+229 
-244 PEPALAG
+244 
-251 VNQYRNAG
+251 
-259 GVLSVI
+259 
-265 ASLMDRVPVTLD
+265 
-277 DIRTGLRQVRLTARF
+277 
-292 ELITTDPVPTVID
+292 
-305 VGHNPQAAEV
+305 QAAEAPRIEPQLGGEGGEPSPWDV
-315 LLTNVVRSR
+315 REDPPAFNVVGEEKPLVEPERAAEPVPESVQTPVYSPAAPAASADPVAPAPESAPRGSLFVEPKAPQPAAKIEPRLAARAADAAPETRLVIGEIGSAPSPEAPR
-324 RPGEHT
+324 RPAPE
-330 IAVCGM
+330 
-336 LADKDMAGVTHILAD
+336 
-351 AFDEWHVA
+351 
-359 SLTGPRAATA
+359 P
-369 AQLHEAMLTAG
+369 EA
-380 VEPGR
+380 
-385 IHEHA
+385 
-390 DVAQAL
+390 
-396 AAARESAVKIAG
+396 
-408 GAESGAEQAVR
+408 
-419 IVVFGSFVTV
+419 
-429 TAAPAGDEE
+429 AAPAGDEE

-567 APKAEAA
+567 APKAEAV

-617 AEKLVRELSAK
+617 AEKLVKELSAK

>member
-1 MFDAKT
+1 MQFPNPFKK
-7 LDAWLMHIEVLHS
+7 E
-20 KPIDLGL
+20 KPA
-27 DRMKTMVERMGLDFS
+27 E
-42 SRTVI
+42 
-47 TVGGTN
+47 
-53 GKGSTCAMLESIYR
+53 
-67 AAGYTTGMH
+67 
-76 TSPHLIRLNERC
+76 
-88 VVNGREVDDER
+88 
-99 LMDAFRAVEKA
+99 
-110 RGDMTLSY
+110 
-118 FEYTALAILR
+118 
-128 IFREDELDVVILEI
+128 
-142 GLGGRLDAINT
+142 
-153 IDSNAAVISTIGI
+153 
-166 DHVAFLGNTREAIG
+166 
-180 LEKAHIYR
+180 
-188 PGCPAVCADADVP
+188 
-201 ATVRNHVEQIGA
+201 
-213 KRLFA
+213 
-218 GEDWTVTVKEN
+218 
-229 GTFTFAQGATLFEDL
+229 
-244 PEPALAG
+244 
-251 VNQYRNAG
+251 
-259 GVLSVI
+259 
-265 ASLMDRVPVTLD
+265 
-277 DIRTGLRQVRLTARF
+277 
-292 ELITTDPVPTVID
+292 
-305 VGHNPQAAEV
+305 QAAEAPRIEPQLGGEGGEPSPWDV
-315 LLTNVVRSR
+315 REDPPAFNVV
-324 RPGEHT
+324 GEEKPLVEPERAAEPVPESVQT
-330 IAVCGM
+330 PVYSPAAPAASADPVAPAPESAPRGSLFVEPKAPQPAAKIEPR
-336 LADKDMAGVTHILAD
+336 LA
-351 AFDEWHVA
+351 
-359 SLTGPRAATA
+359 PRAADA
-369 AQLHEAMLTAG
+369 APETRLVIGEIGSAPSPEAPRRPAP
-380 VEPGR
+380 EP
-385 IHEHA
+385 EA
-390 DVAQAL
+390 
-396 AAARESAVKIAG
+396 
-408 GAESGAEQAVR
+408 
-419 IVVFGSFVTV
+419 
-429 TAAPAGDEE
+429 AAPAGDEE

-651 YATRDEARGVQG
+651 YATLDEARGVQG

>member
-1 MFDAKT
+1 MQFPNPFKK
-7 LDAWLMHIEVLHS
+7 E
-20 KPIDLGL
+20 KPA
-27 DRMKTMVERMGLDFS
+27 E
-42 SRTVI
+42 
-47 TVGGTN
+47 
-53 GKGSTCAMLESIYR
+53 
-67 AAGYTTGMH
+67 
-76 TSPHLIRLNERC
+76 
-88 VVNGREVDDER
+88 
-99 LMDAFRAVEKA
+99 
-110 RGDMTLSY
+110 
-118 FEYTALAILR
+118 
-128 IFREDELDVVILEI
+128 
-142 GLGGRLDAINT
+142 
-153 IDSNAAVISTIGI
+153 
-166 DHVAFLGNTREAIG
+166 
-180 LEKAHIYR
+180 
-188 PGCPAVCADADVP
+188 
-201 ATVRNHVEQIGA
+201 
-213 KRLFA
+213 
-218 GEDWTVTVKEN
+218 
-229 GTFTFAQGATLFEDL
+229 
-244 PEPALAG
+244 
-251 VNQYRNAG
+251 
-259 GVLSVI
+259 
-265 ASLMDRVPVTLD
+265 
-277 DIRTGLRQVRLTARF
+277 
-292 ELITTDPVPTVID
+292 
-305 VGHNPQAAEV
+305 QAAEAPRIEPQLGGEGGEPSPWDV
-315 LLTNVVRSR
+315 REDPPAFNVV
-324 RPGEHT
+324 GEEKPLVEPERAAEPVPESVQT
-330 IAVCGM
+330 PVYSPAAPAASADPVAPAPESAPRGSLFVEPKAPQPAAKIEPR
-336 LADKDMAGVTHILAD
+336 LA
-351 AFDEWHVA
+351 
-359 SLTGPRAATA
+359 PRAADA
-369 AQLHEAMLTAG
+369 APETRLVIGEIGSAPSPEAPRRPAP
-380 VEPGR
+380 EP
-385 IHEHA
+385 EA
-390 DVAQAL
+390 
-396 AAARESAVKIAG
+396 
-408 GAESGAEQAVR
+408 
-419 IVVFGSFVTV
+419 
-429 TAAPAGDEE
+429 AAPAGDEE

-479 TRYRLVGAA
+479 TRYRLMGAA

-599 TDGKGFYVQV
+599 TVGKGFYVQV

>member
-1 MFDAKT
+1 MQFPNPFKK
-7 LDAWLMHIEVLHS
+7 E
-20 KPIDLGL
+20 KPA
-27 DRMKTMVERMGLDFS
+27 E
-42 SRTVI
+42 
-47 TVGGTN
+47 
-53 GKGSTCAMLESIYR
+53 
-67 AAGYTTGMH
+67 
-76 TSPHLIRLNERC
+76 
-88 VVNGREVDDER
+88 
-99 LMDAFRAVEKA
+99 
-110 RGDMTLSY
+110 
-118 FEYTALAILR
+118 
-128 IFREDELDVVILEI
+128 
-142 GLGGRLDAINT
+142 
-153 IDSNAAVISTIGI
+153 
-166 DHVAFLGNTREAIG
+166 
-180 LEKAHIYR
+180 
-188 PGCPAVCADADVP
+188 
-201 ATVRNHVEQIGA
+201 
-213 KRLFA
+213 
-218 GEDWTVTVKEN
+218 
-229 GTFTFAQGATLFEDL
+229 
-244 PEPALAG
+244 
-251 VNQYRNAG
+251 
-259 GVLSVI
+259 
-265 ASLMDRVPVTLD
+265 
-277 DIRTGLRQVRLTARF
+277 
-292 ELITTDPVPTVID
+292 
-305 VGHNPQAAEV
+305 QAAEAPRIEPQLGGEGGEPSPWDV
-315 LLTNVVRSR
+315 REDPPAFNVV
-324 RPGEHT
+324 GEEKPLVEPERAAEPVPESVQT
-330 IAVCGM
+330 PVYSPAAPAVSADPVAPAPESAPRGSLFVEPKAPQPAAKIEPR
-336 LADKDMAGVTHILAD
+336 LA
-351 AFDEWHVA
+351 
-359 SLTGPRAATA
+359 PRAADA
-369 AQLHEAMLTAG
+369 APETRLVIGEIGSAPSPEAPRRPAP
-380 VEPGR
+380 EP
-385 IHEHA
+385 EA
-390 DVAQAL
+390 
-396 AAARESAVKIAG
+396 
-408 GAESGAEQAVR
+408 
-419 IVVFGSFVTV
+419 
-429 TAAPAGDEE
+429 AAPAGDEE

-533 SGDVDVTANGAA
+533 SGDVDVTDNGAA

-594 KKSSA
+594 KKSFA